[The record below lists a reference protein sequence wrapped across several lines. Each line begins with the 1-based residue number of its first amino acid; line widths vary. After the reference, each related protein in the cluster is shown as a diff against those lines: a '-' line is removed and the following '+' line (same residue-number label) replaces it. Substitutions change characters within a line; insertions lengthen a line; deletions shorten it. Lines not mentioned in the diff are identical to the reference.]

1 MSDASSTPL
10 SAPLNLRSPPPP
22 PSTASFPHSPTH
34 RHPLPPMRSF
44 VNNKATPFS
53 SLTAVLLPTTHSHF
67 SKMRSRRKPS
77 FRYSPLP
84 PDLHTVSNWSGN
96 HEVQTRTFIQP
107 ETLQELESVAKD
119 CNQNKQKTG
128 LCGRAWMV
136 NLALMDEVLEVDKEK
151 KRVSV
156 QAGIRVQQLVDGIK
170 EYRITLQNFASI
182 MEQQIGVIFQI
193 RAHGAGAMLPP
204 IDEQVISMKLVTTA
218 KGTIEVSKEKNPA
231 LFYLARGGL
240 GELGVVAEVT
250 LQCVERLEL
259 VDHTFVSNLK
269 EIKKNHKK
277 EAVTDGIP
285 GEDEPN
291 INELSFTEM

>member
-1 MSDASSTPL
+1 MEKIAINDFVKKKIVGRKNRRNASSTPL
-10 SAPLNLRSPPPP
+10 SAPLNLRSPPPL
-22 PSTASFPHSPTH
+22 PSTSSFPHSPTH

-44 VNNKATPFS
+44 INNKAMPLS
-53 SLTAVLLPTTHSHF
+53 SLTAL
-67 SKMRSRRKPS
+67 

-107 ETLQELESVAKD
+107 ETLQELESVVKD
-119 CNQNKQKTG
+119 CNQNKQKRRPVWSG
-128 LCGRAWMV
+128 LSPNGIGLSRAGMV

-151 KRVSV
+151 KSVSV
-156 QAGIRVQQLVDGIK
+156 QAGIRVQQPVDGIK

-182 MEQQIGVIFQI
+182 MEQQIGGII
-193 RAHGAGAMLPP
+193 CAHGAGAMLPP

-250 LQCVERLEL
+250 LQCVEKLEL
-259 VDHTFVSNLK
+259 VEHTFVSNLK
-269 EIKKNHKK
+269 EIKKNHK
-277 EAVTDGIP
+277 
-285 GEDEPN
+285 
-291 INELSFTEM
+291 